1 MLFDAVIT
9 TLGALLIVTS
19 LAGVFDTVLLETRQ
33 RTRETAVLK
42 ALGMTPRQVV
52 GSVLASVVPVGLLAG
67 IVGVPLG
74 LALQRIVLGF
84 MGQAASGTDVPAQAI
99 DVLPAT
105 VLALLGFGGL
115 AIAIVG
121 AWLPAQRA
129 ARARIAPVLQAE

>member
-1 MLFDAVIT
+1 
-9 TLGALLIVTS
+9 
-19 LAGVFDTVLLETRQ
+19 
-33 RTRETAVLK
+33 
-42 ALGMTPRQVV
+42 
-52 GSVLASVVPVGLLAG
+52 
-67 IVGVPLG
+67 
-74 LALQRIVLGF
+74 

>member
-1 MLFDAVIT
+1 MI
-9 TLGALLIVTS
+9 S

-67 IVGVPLG
+67 VIGVPVG
-74 LALQRIVLGF
+74 LLLQRVVLGF
-84 MGQAASGTDVPAQAI
+84 MGQAASGTRVPAQAI
-99 DVLPAT
+99 DVFPPM
-105 VLALLGFGGL
+105 VLVVLGAGGL
-115 AIAIVG
+115 AIALVG
-121 AWLPAQRA
+121 AYLPAQRA